1 MRRIAIIGLVVLLA
15 ACSSPTPPSN
25 AEAPTV
31 VPPAFASVT
40 VTGVSAI
47 RRGGASSGTLALSF
61 AEAGVAA
68 FARGA
73 GSFEVTISDH
83 AGFGSTVHFTGSP
96 STARSPGSL
105 GATAAISANVL
116 TISILDSDTVNIEPI
131 IVTDIGIAASSAAA
145 LGSIDAAMGGFTGS
159 LAAGAT
165 NDVLVSLGAVVAGP

>member
-1 MRRIAIIGLVVLLA
+1 MRGIAIIGLVVVLA
-15 ACSSPTPPSN
+15 ACSSPAPPPT

-31 VPPAFASVT
+31 APPAFASVT

-105 GATAAISANVL
+105 GAMVTISANVL

-131 IVTDIGIAASSAAA
+131 IVTDIGIVASSAAA
-145 LGSIDAAMGGFTGS
+145 LGSIDATMDGFTGS
-159 LAAGAT
+159 LAGGAIS
-165 NDVLVSLGAVVAGP
+165 DILVSPGTVVAGP